1 MEHVELLKDQ
11 FVDYSGKDH
20 YFIIAAISEDFPC
33 ECDVITSDGV
43 NADLVG
49 SVSKGLKLGLS
60 ICNPEDT
67 FIEKVG
73 ICKALGRAKQSDPV
87 VFVSHKGLIN
97 TTMVRA
103 LLKQEA
109 EYLKANPEKY
119 ITGYADAK
127 ARFEKCKEME
137 GIKNG
142 FTEVEKIIVDN
153 IAKNPKFLDNVN
165 TYLNWINKQKK
176 CIKQLE

>member
-11 FVDYSGKDH
+11 FVDYAGRSH
-20 YFIIAAISEDFPC
+20 HFILAAISEDFPC
-33 ECDVITSDGV
+33 ECDVITSGGV
-43 NADLVG
+43 EADLIG

-87 VFVSHKGLIN
+87 VFVSYKGLIN

-103 LLKQEA
+103 LLEQEA
-109 EYLKANPEKY
+109 NYLKANPEKY
-119 ITGYADAK
+119 ITGYSESK
-127 ARFEKCKEME
+127 ERYLKKQEME
-137 GIKNG
+137 KVKSN
-142 FTEVEKIIVDN
+142 FTEVERIVADGLQ
-153 IAKNPKFLDNVN
+153 KNPKFLDNVN
-165 TYLNWINKQKK
+165 KYLEWVKRQN
-176 CIKQLE
+176 

>member
-11 FVDYSGKDH
+11 FIDYSGKVH
-20 YFIIAAISEDFPC
+20 HFVIAAVSEELPC
-33 ECDVITSDGV
+33 ECDVITSDE
-43 NADLVG
+43 ADLIG

-67 FIEKVG
+67 FVEKVG
-73 ICKALGRAKQSDPV
+73 VCKALGRAKQSDPV
-87 VFVSHKGLIN
+87 VFVSYKGLIN

-103 LLKQEA
+103 LLEQEA
-109 EYLKANPEKY
+109 NYLKANPEKY
-119 ITGYADAK
+119 IVGYADAK
-127 ARFEKCKEME
+127 ARFEKYKEIE

-153 IAKNPKFLDNVN
+153 AIKNPKFLDNIN
-165 TYLNWINKQKK
+165 TYLSWINKQKR
-176 CIKQLE
+176 